1 MCGMTLGV
9 KEGNQLTVN
18 SLTAF
23 GEPLSTSP
31 MEDSFFTGKPHV
43 GEMGYVFLFRAYR
56 ADQGKWQ
63 TSDPLGYPDGWN
75 NFAYVKNAVA
85 RNLDPLG
92 LWYLSADN
100 SKGHAYDDA
109 YIYNETINSHLEKY
123 YVMLLKASCTCDK
136 TQGTSITITTSA
148 QTYVKSSLYDS
159 VLGIQSAWVTESK
172 YSAEVSFKTTY
183 SVDPLTGI
191 ISVSGDSSTLGL
203 AQYAESPGGLFDSN
217 AIALVISTP
226 NSFVPMNNSSYDH
239 QASTQA
245 AYENNISGSFSFS
258 YIIGVSFDFGVPAIT
273 TDTKSFSCKII
284 LHE

>member
-1 MCGMTLGV
+1 
-9 KEGNQLTVN
+9 
-18 SLTAF
+18 
-23 GEPLSTSP
+23 
-31 MEDSFFTGKPHV
+31 
-43 GEMGYVFLFRAYR
+43 
-56 ADQGKWQ
+56 
-63 TSDPLGYPDGWN
+63 
-75 NFAYVKNAVA
+75 
-85 RNLDPLG
+85 
-92 LWYLSADN
+92 
-100 SKGHAYDDA
+100 
-109 YIYNETINSHLEKY
+109 
-123 YVMLLKASCTCDK
+123 MLLKASCTCDK

-203 AQYAESPGGLFDSN
+203 VQYAESPGGLFDSS